1 MLNNNINK
9 ELQVQCRG
17 CSRCGFPSDMIE
29 VESFTPFL
37 RMFYHKECFEKLG
50 LEDTKSLGYKMFEV
64 VRNGE
69 TD

>member
-1 MLNNNINK
+1 MSNNTNK

-17 CSRCGFPSDMIE
+17 CSRCGFPSKMVE

-37 RMFYHKECFEKLG
+37 RMFYHEECFNRLG
-50 LEDTKSLGYKMFEV
+50 LKDTKGESYKVFEV

-69 TD
+69 TN